1 MDTLYLVSAMFL
13 FAATR
18 GGFLDGFTDSV
29 GVFLNPPQQFL
40 GLAFNVLKFVVREFG
55 PLLFQLAF
63 DDVAVA
69 FDFEFVHR
77 YF

>member
-1 MDTLYLVSAMFL
+1 MTSGGL
-13 FAATR
+13 F
-18 GGFLDGFTDSV
+18 DCFTDSA

-40 GLAFNVLKFVVREFG
+40 GLAFDVLKFVVRELG

-77 YF
+77 CF

>member
-1 MDTLYLVSAMFL
+1 MTS
-13 FAATR
+13 
-18 GGFLDGFTDSV
+18 GGLLDGFPDFV

-40 GLAFNVLKFVVREFG
+40 GLAFDVLKFVVLELG
-55 PLLFQLAF
+55 PLLFQFAF